1 MRSQRFSKS
10 VSQCSILSSQSQPK
24 EEKVKTEL
32 ERSGNCLHCRLSLS
46 ASQTTLT
53 RSGLSPSTSLL
64 RSSSRCSPYSHLS
77 KSQSR
82 MIRLLS
88 SSARVYSGLRRQSLK
103 ASTPVKINSFSKE
116 PQKQKSNPYRLRSRR
131 LKGKVNGKRSNF
143 LRAAIPATRLLSRSQ

>member
-10 VSQCSILSSQSQPK
+10 VSQCSTLSSQSQPK

-32 ERSGNCLHCRLSLS
+32 ERSGNCLHSRLSLS

-64 RSSSRCSPYSHLS
+64 RSSLRCSPCSHLS

-103 ASTPVKINSFSKE
+103 AYTPVKINSFSKE
-116 PQKQKSNPYRLRSRR
+116 PQKQSNPYRSRSRR
-131 LKGKVNGKRSNF
+131 LKGKVNGKRLNF
-143 LRAAIPATRLLSRSQ
+143 LRAAIPATRLLSR